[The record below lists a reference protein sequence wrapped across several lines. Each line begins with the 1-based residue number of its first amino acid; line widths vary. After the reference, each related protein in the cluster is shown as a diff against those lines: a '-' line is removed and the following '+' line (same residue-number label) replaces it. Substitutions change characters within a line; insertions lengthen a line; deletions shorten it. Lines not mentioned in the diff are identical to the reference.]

1 MHVPTG
7 VECSEAEAEEE
18 EGKASELYRL
28 TSL

>member
-7 VECSEAEAEEE
+7 VECSEAAEAEE